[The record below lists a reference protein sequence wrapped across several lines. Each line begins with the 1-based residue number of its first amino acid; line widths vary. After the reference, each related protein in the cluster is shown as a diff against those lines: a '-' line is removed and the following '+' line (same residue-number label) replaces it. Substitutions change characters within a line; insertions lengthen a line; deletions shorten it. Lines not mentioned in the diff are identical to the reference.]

1 MQNFF
6 RRIGIVLLI
15 ASVFLGRVQA
25 ETLRRIEQADF
36 GITQDG
42 SEVKLITLRNSKGMS
57 AQIISYGAIIKDIQ
71 PIFRDVLDLPDLQL
85 SRQSNASNVEGW
97 DSLAHVNLVMAI
109 EKRYKIKIALGELQ
123 DLKNV
128 GEMADLI
135 QKKLAK

>member
-1 MQNFF
+1 MD
-6 RRIGIVLLI
+6 
-15 ASVFLGRVQA
+15 S
-25 ETLRRIEQADF
+25 T
-36 GITQDG
+36 
-42 SEVKLITLRNSKGMS
+42 
-57 AQIISYGAIIKDIQ
+57 AIIKDIQ
-71 PIFRDVLDLPDLQL
+71 PIFRDVLDIPDLQL
-85 SRQSNASNVEGW
+85 TRQSNASNVEGW

>member
-1 MQNFF
+1 M
-6 RRIGIVLLI
+6 
-15 ASVFLGRVQA
+15 
-25 ETLRRIEQADF
+25 D
-36 GITQDG
+36 
-42 SEVKLITLRNSKGMS
+42 S
-57 AQIISYGAIIKDIQ
+57 ATVIKEIQ

-85 SRQSNASNVEGW
+85 TRQSNASNVEGW

-135 QKKLAK
+135 QKKLAR

>member
-1 MQNFF
+1 MD
-6 RRIGIVLLI
+6 
-15 ASVFLGRVQA
+15 SP
-25 ETLRRIEQADF
+25 T
-36 GITQDG
+36 
-42 SEVKLITLRNSKGMS
+42 
-57 AQIISYGAIIKDIQ
+57 IIKDIQ

-85 SRQSNASNVEGW
+85 TRQSNASNVEGW

-135 QKKLAK
+135 VRKLPR

>member
-1 MQNFF
+1 MDSAA
-6 RRIGIVLLI
+6 IV
-15 ASVFLGRVQA
+15 
-25 ETLRRIEQADF
+25 
-36 GITQDG
+36 
-42 SEVKLITLRNSKGMS
+42 
-57 AQIISYGAIIKDIQ
+57 KDIQ

-85 SRQSNASNVEGW
+85 TRQSNASNVEGW

-135 QKKLAK
+135 VRKLPR